1 MLKYQA
7 QIKCDHCG
15 VTFTTVAHTKD
26 GLLNI
31 ATLQSFAKEKGWTIK
46 EKGTAMS
53 AGRHL
58 CPACNYRW
66 GDDE

>member
-15 VTFTTVAHTKD
+15 AIFTKVANTKD
-26 GLLNI
+26 ELLNI
-31 ATLQSFAKEKGWTIK
+31 KKLQSFAKEKGWAIK
-46 EKGTAMS
+46 EKGTTQNV
-53 AGRHL
+53 GRHL
-58 CPACNYRW
+58 CPACNWRW